1 MSSLDKMLGWFP
13 HTHRLAMKILN
24 RAVLGAYWM
33 ASALLLSGF
42 VLCNFGA
49 QADVHVP
56 YPKIGG
62 WSLEYLEVGKWSG
75 CRAAAQFP
83 DQTFFQMALLQSG
96 TDKGW
101 VIFIS
106 NPKWNA
112 WIGQRKQLR
121 LQLVTTRADKPW
133 LVTFSTF
140 GDSKMLSFTDASVE
154 FMNSVAD
161 ARSMEIMDENKQQLL
176 TSVDLKDSAAAIVA
190 IVNCVSQH
198 PPGSGPSPEPE
209 TTISAISGTG
219 FFVAAK
225 RVVTNNHVVS
235 GCTKDI
241 QVQYPNGRA
250 YTATVSGQ
258 DATNDLALLN
268 TDMDNLSTAAFHP
281 RPRVGDQVA
290 SYGFPLS
297 RYLSSDG
304 NFTLGY
310 VTALTG
316 PKDDTRFLQMSTP
329 IQPGN
334 SGGALLDMS
343 GSVVGVVVAQFAIP
357 NQNVNFAIQ
366 PSIVTNFLEVKGVI
380 AKYTSSTDPQRP
392 PSEVSDIAKK
402 FTIHIYCQGI
412 SPKTATGSARPLV
425 LSPSDVADFSS
436 KF

>member
-1 MSSLDKMLGWFP
+1 
-13 HTHRLAMKILN
+13 MKNLN
-24 RAVLGAYWM
+24 RTILGWM

-56 YPKIGG
+56 YSKIGW
-62 WSLEYLEVGKWSG
+62 WSREYFEVNKLSG
-75 CRAAAQFP
+75 CRAQAQFP
-83 DQTFFQMALLQSG
+83 DQTIFQMALVQSG

-101 VIFIS
+101 VIFVS

-112 WIGQRKQLR
+112 WIAKRKQLR
-121 LQLVTTRADKPW
+121 LWLEGIKPW
-133 LVTFSTF
+133 LVTFSTSNDGKTLF
-140 GDSKMLSFTDASVE
+140 ADASVE
-154 FMNSVAD
+154 FMNDVAD
-161 ARSMEIMDENKQQLL
+161 AHSVEIKDENKQYLL
-176 TSVDLKDSAAAIVA
+176 TSVDMKDSAAAIRATVTC
-190 IVNCVSQH
+190 VNEH
-198 PPGSGPSPEPE
+198 PPGGGPSPEPE

-219 FFVAAK
+219 FFVSPK

-258 DATNDLALLN
+258 DATNDLALLH

-343 GSVVGVVVAQFAIP
+343 GSVVGVVVAQLD
-357 NQNVNFAIQ
+357 NSQNVNFAIQ

-380 AKYTSSTDPQRP
+380 AKYTSSIDPQKP
-392 PSEVSDIAKK
+392 PSEVLDIAKK

-412 SPKTATGSARPLV
+412 SSKTATGSARPLA
-425 LSPSDVADFSS
+425 LSPSDVADFSA